1 MTAYATRMSAAARRE
16 QLLDATRRVVAR
28 GGYAALTMEAVAR
41 EAKVT
46 KPVVYAAFAN
56 RDDVMARLLEVEG
69 ARVVAEIGAAIESAA
84 CEEAAGEVTDMV
96 VRGLGLVLDV
106 VRRQHPRY
114 RLILVGVD
122 GAPPEVRAAI
132 DNGRRVLIARITDI
146 IRDALGSANLDVEL
160 LATML
165 VGVGEHAAT
174 LVLTEPEEYTPE
186 RFQDAVRGILQG
198 DG

>member
-1 MTAYATRMSAAARRE
+1 MPAAARRE

-28 GGYAALTMEAVAR
+28 GGYTALTIEAVAR

-84 CEEAAGEVTDMV
+84 HEESAGDLTEMV
-96 VRGLGLVLDV
+96 ILGLGLVLDV
-106 VRRQHPRY
+106 VRHQHQRY

-132 DNGRRVLIARITDI
+132 DDGRRILIARITDI
-146 IRDALGSANLDVEL
+146 VRNAHAPAGIDVEL

-174 LVLTEPEEYTPE
+174 LVLTEPERFTPR
-186 RFQDAVRGILQG
+186 RFQDALRGLLSG